1 MPRKKPNIGNSDENT
16 MPRTRSRPART
27 PEQREQQL
35 INLAF
40 DLVEQRLR
48 EGTATSQETTHF
60 LKLGS
65 SREKLEQKEKQ
76 KDIELKAAKTEAIQT
91 AQRIETLYDDA
102 IKAMRRYSGQ
112 GDDNEDEQVLY

>member
-1 MPRKKPNIGNSDENT
+1 MRQKRQNTGDCEVKPIAQE
-16 MPRTRSRPART
+16 RSRPART

-65 SREKLEQKEKQ
+65 SREKLEQREKQ

-112 GDDNEDEQVLY
+112 GSEDEDE